1 MFRVMKNKWN
11 VMSRQNHNWWVMNRH
26 TNKIKLNAEII
37 SKNVQNIY
45 LWIIPLTVN
54 AVQQCL
60 DSELS
65 FRMHS
70 GIGDR

>member
-11 VMSRQNHNWWVMNRH
+11 VMSCQNHNWWVMNRH

-54 AVQQCL
+54 TVQQCL

-70 GIGDR
+70 GNRDR